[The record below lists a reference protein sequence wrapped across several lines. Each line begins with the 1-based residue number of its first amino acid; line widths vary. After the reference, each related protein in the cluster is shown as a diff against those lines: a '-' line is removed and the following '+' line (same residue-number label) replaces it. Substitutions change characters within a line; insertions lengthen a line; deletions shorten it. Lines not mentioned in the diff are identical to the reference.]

1 MRGPPSAGCGQA
13 AAYAPIQ
20 DSDSDES
27 EGFTVMRL
35 GLAAGS
41 VALLGLIIY
50 RSACA
55 RAAAKRTQPLSAQA
69 R

>member
-1 MRGPPSAGCGQA
+1 M
-13 AAYAPIQ
+13 Q
-20 DSDSDES
+20 DSQEA
-27 EGFTVMRL
+27 EGFTVVRL

-50 RSACA
+50 RSTGG
-55 RAAAKRTQPLSAQA
+55 AAAKRAVPLSAQA

>member
-1 MRGPPSAGCGQA
+1 V
-13 AAYAPIQ
+13 PIQ